1 MTRSAH
7 FFVLTVILTVQLG
20 CKSDDDWF
28 DPVVHASDVVGG
40 REVRDLRGI
49 RRSTWTKKN
58 VPEIEIVLDEIVLS
72 NGMVTISGT
81 LAGLP
86 GREFVIHPVMFR
98 SALSTTI
105 LSSEDVDGLFRLVGD
120 NEFCCVELSAGYT
133 DNVFSA
139 SKLTFGV
146 ERSAKFS
153 YSYKGFPSNAKV
165 MSDRSRMNIMP
176 ILPCA
181 SHVRYSTEWEVG
193 VRYTNCRYGFPFGDD
208 YSYVNIVGS
217 GRCLMSVC
225 K

>member
-40 REVRDLRGI
+40 REIRDLRGGGH
-49 RRSTWTKKN
+49 STWTKKN
-58 VPEIEIVLDEIVLS
+58 VPKIEITFDEIVLS

-86 GREFVIHPVMFR
+86 GREFAIHPNMFR

-120 NEFCCVELSAGYT
+120 NEFFLVELSTGYT

-146 ERSAKFS
+146 GRSARFS

-165 MSDRSRMNIMP
+165 IGDRSRMNIMP
-176 ILPCA
+176 SLPCA